1 MVQFEPQF
9 RTELCH
15 HCTCMEGRHTLQRSS
30 DGRDTARG
38 GQAEYRKRG
47 GMTGT
52 LPSGALPRSTVR
64 LYTLDK
70 LNIRAVP
77 ARLGLEAPAL
87 AWPEGAL
94 AFSALGPSQSHWNG
108 LALAWPGFRPR
119 LSKAVTQGLAPALA
133 ACPALTMLHCHLL
146 SGLRNN
152 ERGKTQRQK
161 GYFVSSYC

>member
-1 MVQFEPQF
+1 VSAPCWEQKWRF
-9 RTELCH
+9 RASHLAKLPFRATNESPDYSYWLQIK
-15 HCTCMEGRHTLQRSS
+15 EGTHAMLQWEHTSGLDR
-30 DGRDTARG
+30 GR
-38 GQAEYRKRG
+38 
-47 GMTGT
+47 
-52 LPSGALPRSTVR
+52 P
-64 LYTLDK
+64 
-70 LNIRAVP
+70 RAVP

-94 AFSALGPSQSHWNG
+94 ALSTLGPSQSHWNG

-119 LSKAVTQGLAPALA
+119 LSKAVTPGLAPSLAPALA

-161 GYFVSSYC
+161 GYFVSSYCRRRCK

>member
-1 MVQFEPQF
+1 MICVCVIVDKRRRDRDILWPGGS
-9 RTELCH
+9 EL
-15 HCTCMEGRHTLQRSS
+15 
-30 DGRDTARG
+30 A
-38 GQAEYRKRG
+38 A
-47 GMTGT
+47 
-52 LPSGALPRSTVR
+52 
-64 LYTLDK
+64 
-70 LNIRAVP
+70 RAVP

-94 AFSALGPSQSHWNG
+94 AFSTLGPSQSHWNG

-119 LSKAVTQGLAPALA
+119 LSKAVTQGLAPALG

-161 GYFVSSYC
+161 GYFVSSYCVVVMEL